1 MGLLRY
7 LSLIAGLMPILD
19 SRFKATAEMEM
30 SKIKVS
36 DLETPLEEGTETDA
50 ITAEPCQCDKKSS
63 LMFC

>member
-1 MGLLRY
+1 
-7 LSLIAGLMPILD
+7 MPLLD